1 MIETLLDAT
10 AQTIAERGLDNTTT
24 NHIAK
29 KAGVSVGSLY
39 QYFPDKEAMID
50 AMVGRLGEQIS
61 RDFRNR
67 AAHIDI
73 NNLKLHD
80 VVMGS
85 IVYGMQQIR
94 SDPLLCELVRNWN
107 RIPAE
112 KVIEPIEQL
121 FLVLAQPYFLKHYRD
136 YPVQNLEAKLYVA
149 INAALF
155 TSIRY
160 LLEDTPV
167 VSEADFVRTLTDMI
181 VGLLEGNAVQA

>member
-10 AQTIAERGLDNTTT
+10 AKTIAERGLDNTTT

-39 QYFPDKEAMID
+39 QYFPDKEAMIE
-50 AMVGRLGEQIS
+50 AMMDRLGEQIT
-61 RDFRNR
+61 RDFRSR
-67 AAHIDI
+67 AAHMDI
-73 NNLKLHD
+73 NSLKLHD

-94 SDPLLCELVRNWN
+94 SDPLLRELVRNWN
-107 RIPAE
+107 RLPAE

-136 YPVQNLEAKLYVA
+136 YPVANLEAKLYVA

-160 LLEDTPV
+160 LLEDAPV

-181 VGLLEGNAVQA
+181 VGLLERNAVQA